1 MKTSRLLQ
9 AGVVTLSLVLVVIG
23 GIWLVRSGPQEAD
36 AGQQPAENKYTAEN
50 KNHQR
55 LMECYETAL
64 RMDEQRVQAL
74 SELDPNVNPTPADPA
89 EEAKTQTQP
98 QAPAAPLLKVESVG
112 MSDDGFYAL
121 VNGSLVHEE
130 DMVEG
135 YKVKRIRQ
143 NTVELEKDGQ
153 VLVLFM
159 N

>member
-1 MKTSRLLQ
+1 MKTSRWVQ
-9 AGVVTLSLVLVVIG
+9 AGVVTLSLVLVAIG

-36 AGQQPAENKYTAEN
+36 AGQQPAEHKYTAEN

-64 RMDEQRVQAL
+64 RRDEQRVQAL
-74 SELDPNVNPTPADPA
+74 SELDPNVNPTAGNSA
-89 EEAKTQTQP
+89 EEAKTEIQP
-98 QAPAAPLLKVESVG
+98 QAPAAPPLTVESIG

-121 VNGSLVHEE
+121 VNGSLVHEA

-135 YKVKRIRQ
+135 YKVRKIRQ